1 MDNIPNVEKDANGN
15 PVPKPSQ
22 EGQTSGSAK

>member
-1 MDNIPNVEKDANGN
+1 MDNLPNVEKTDANGN

-22 EGQTSGSAK
+22 EGQTNGK